1 MNDRGLYTGVLLIS
15 AATLA
20 LETLMPRVF
29 AVYLAPNFAYF
40 TISIALVGLS
50 SGGIIVYL
58 WESRLLERPRRNL
71 VAMALLFSVS
81 ILLAAGLVYAA
92 GSALN
97 GTIDGI
103 YAEILGRDHAGAGAV
118 LSESIVVPSM
128 LFVLASGFSLAV
140 PFLLGGTCIALA
152 FRWYSK
158 AVDRVY
164 AFDLFGAAV
173 GCGFTVVGLSWF
185 PAATAL
191 LIVGAMG
198 AVAALAFLC
207 IGDSGER
214 DTGAGP
220 IAVGV
225 GSWSVLYALLM
236 AGVLGYGPP
245 FDYSIHRYAFLR
257 SYHAT
262 ELEELAHRWTP
273 LGRIALCER
282 QWSPPLNREARLRPL
297 RFVGMDLGG
306 FSVVEEFTPENLA
319 VIEDTS
325 VFSDDIMEPVVVPGI
340 YSSMED
346 YLVLMAGNGQD
357 LLRIY
362 ARHGDAVDLR
372 GVEVNRTVWELGLR
386 YEPANLEAFFDKP
399 NVAMTIDEGRS
410 FVERTDER
418 FDVISLSYSGATFAT
433 GTGSLS
439 LTPQFLF
446 TREAYVSYLEKLRPG
461 GVIVLA
467 ESSLPDDLPR
477 SLRTFVGALREFS
490 PGSRPR
496 EHVLTYTRPGIVDS
510 RNYTIFHRDPLT
522 ADRLAEIEERLAADD
537 LVITYSAFTEPDYP
551 AMERFLDGA
560 GQAAGSETDGGP
572 GFGEG
577 GRQAGFLGFAPLS
590 QDRVHTDDR
599 PFYYLDMVWGFIGG
613 YLVLGYGITLASA
626 LLVAVVFLVFP
637 LVLVSRRR
645 ADGTRPSY
653 FYHLAFGLLGT
664 GFMLVEVGA
673 IQRFELFLG
682 SPTLSLVVI
691 VGTLLAFTGLGSLYS
706 QRLARSRHLTIGRTC
721 AAIVAYGALLH
732 WFVTDL
738 VYRLMD
744 VPVAA
749 KVAVI
754 AAVLLPLG
762 VLLGTL
768 FPRLLARLEDRHPR
782 FIPWAFAING
792 IFSVASSNLGVLI
805 YIFFG
810 ATTVMWLGFAGYAIL
825 GAADSLT
832 AVEGAPDE

>member
-1 MNDRGLYTGVLLIS
+1 MNDRHLYAGILLIS

-58 WESRLLERPRRNL
+58 WESWLLQRPVRNL
-71 VAMALLFSVS
+71 TALALLFSVS
-81 ILLAAGLVYAA
+81 IVLVSGLVYVA
-92 GSALN
+92 GSVLN

-103 YAEILGRDHAGAGAV
+103 YAQILGSDHAGAGAL

-128 LFVLASGFSLAV
+128 LFVLASGFLLAI
-140 PFLLGGTCIALA
+140 PFVLSGTCIALA

-173 GCGFTVVGLSWF
+173 GCAFTVAGLSWF
-185 PAATAL
+185 SATTAL
-191 LIVGAMG
+191 LVVGAVG
-198 AVAALAFLC
+198 AAAAVLFCRIPAA
-207 IGDSGER
+207 GSRPRAAGS
-214 DTGAGP
+214 GP
-220 IAVGV
+220 IRVGV
-225 GSWSVLYALLM
+225 VSWSFLYGLLM
-236 AGVLGYGPP
+236 IGVFGYGPP
-245 FDYSIHRYAFLR
+245 FEYSIHRYAFLR

-262 ELEELAHRWTP
+262 PLEELAHRWTP

-282 QWSPPLNREARLRPL
+282 QWSPPLNVEPRLRPL
-297 RFVGMDLGG
+297 WFVGMDLGG

-319 VIEDTS
+319 RIEDTS
-325 VFSDDIMEPVVVPGI
+325 VFSDEIMEPVVVPGI

-357 LLRIY
+357 LLRIH
-362 ARHGDAVDLR
+362 ARHGDDVDLH
-372 GVEVNRTVWELGLR
+372 GVEVNRAVFELGLD

-399 NVAMTIDEGRS
+399 NVTMTIDEGRS
-410 FVERTDER
+410 FVERTAER

-446 TREAYVSYLEKLRPG
+446 TREAYVAYLERLRPG

-467 ESSLPDDLPR
+467 ESSLPGDLPR
-477 SLRTFVGALREFS
+477 SLRTFMSALEEFS
-490 PGSRPR
+490 PGSEPR
-496 EHVLTYTRPGIVDS
+496 EHVLAYTRPGVADS
-510 RNYTIFHRDPLT
+510 RNYTIFHRDPLS
-522 ADRLAEIEERLAADD
+522 AERLAEIERRLAADE
-537 LVITYSAFTEPDYP
+537 LVVTYSAFTEPGYP
-551 AMERFLDGA
+551 AMERFLDGGGREGA
-560 GQAAGSETDGGP
+560 GARDP
-572 GFGEG
+572 GEVGEG
-577 GRQAGFLGFAPLS
+577 GEPSGLLGFPPLS

-613 YLVLGYGITLASA
+613 YLVLGYGVTLLSA
-626 LLVAVVFLVFP
+626 VVVAVVFLVFP
-637 LVLVSRRR
+637 LVLLSRRR
-645 ADGTRPSY
+645 ADDGRPPY
-653 FYHLAFGLLGT
+653 FYHLAFALLGT

-691 VGTLLAFTGLGSLYS
+691 VGTLLAFTGLGSLYAE
-706 QRLARSRHLTIGRTC
+706 RLSRSGHLTIGRTC
-721 AAIVAYGALLH
+721 AAIVVYGGLVH

-738 VYRLMD
+738 VYRIMD
-744 VPVAA
+744 APPAA
-749 KVAVI
+749 KIAVI

-768 FPRLLARLEDRHPR
+768 FPRLLARLEGRHPR

-810 ATTVMWLGFAGYAIL
+810 ATSVMWLGFAGYAIL
-825 GAADSLT
+825 GVADSLND
-832 AVEGAPDE
+832 AEAG